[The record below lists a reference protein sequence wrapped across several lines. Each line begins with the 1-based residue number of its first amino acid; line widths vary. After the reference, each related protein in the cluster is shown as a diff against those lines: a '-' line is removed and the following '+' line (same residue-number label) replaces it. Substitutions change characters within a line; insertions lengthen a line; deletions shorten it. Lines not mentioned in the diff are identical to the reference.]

1 MKFSGQINSVQIL
14 RGIAALVVI
23 LYHTNHKTIQL
34 GMQADNVFSWGE
46 IGVDIFFIISGFIM
60 MLVTEKQISKLK
72 FFKDRVTRII
82 PAYWTVTL
90 IALIAFLLAPSL
102 VNSSGGETG
111 VVQSFTLIKIP
122 YDIKFLVQNG
132 WTLTFEFFFY
142 IILAF
147 FINQERV
154 RKLGFSLLAF
164 IIIDMLFAT
173 INKDAESF
181 LNDPIKYE
189 FIFGASLYLI
199 LSGTLREKLTGIAF
213 IIIAALSA
221 TSMSFT
227 YTRTIEAGLPAL
239 IFVLTIISIER
250 VLISH
255 KDKVKPMLYLG
266 EISYSLYLVH
276 PFVIQAIAIAAKKIK
291 YLQNTSVF
299 FLLVIVV
306 SIIASHV
313 FYMIIEKGLTKR
325 IKTLSTAKA

>member
-23 LYHTNHKTIQL
+23 LYHTNHKTIHL